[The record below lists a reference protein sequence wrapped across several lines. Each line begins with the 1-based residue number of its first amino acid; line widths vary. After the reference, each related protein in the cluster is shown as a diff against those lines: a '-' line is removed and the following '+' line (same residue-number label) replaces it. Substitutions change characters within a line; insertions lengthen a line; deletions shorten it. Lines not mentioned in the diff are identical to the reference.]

1 MKIKYVLALLALS
14 VGITFYFLKCRN
26 TAPVP
31 ISKVDTVIE
40 YVHVRDTILKRSIIK
55 LPGETDI
62 LWKDSLI
69 YIADTSYPKL
79 KLQYEALLTKHFA
92 KNIYI
97 DSLPIGTYGSIIVK
111 DTIQF
116 NEFSGRSYIS
126 DYKLPTITKTIIQP
140 APKKNEFYFG
150 GGLAASKTSFSSAQ
164 VGILFKTKSDK
175 IIGTYIGGAAGMKF
189 IYGVQYYSKI
199 GK

>member
-1 MKIKYVLALLALS
+1 MKQTLALLVLS
-14 VGITFYFLKCRN
+14 VGITFYFLKCR
-26 TAPVP
+26 TTTPVP

-40 YVHVRDTILKRSIIK
+40 YVHVRDTILKRSITK
-55 LPGETDI
+55 LPGEIDT
-62 LWKDSLI
+62 LWKDSVI

-79 KLQYEALLTKHFA
+79 KLQYEALLTKHFT

-126 DYKLPTITKTIIQP
+126 DYKIPIITKTITQSS
-140 APKKNEFYFG
+140 PKENEFYIG
-150 GGLAASKTSFSSAQ
+150 GGLATNNSVQIGAM
-164 VGILFKTKSDK
+164 LKTKNDK
-175 IIGTYIGGAAGMKF
+175 LIGVFIGGAPNTK
-189 IYGVQYYSKI
+189 ITYGVQYYVKL
-199 GK
+199 GKN